1 MTQEDK
7 ELLLKDLCGRL
18 PYGVKAEVTNTQG
31 YHHDNIAKKGEKT
44 IDTLKG
50 FDSSYDCFTVYH
62 NNPLD
67 WGWTCSEIDIE
78 DIKPYLFPLS
88 SITEEQAIELFN
100 IFGISLV
107 DSVEENYIKV
117 NEITGIT
124 FFFQNGFDVETHL
137 DKLIDWLNKNHFDY
151 RGLIE
156 KGLAIDATGLNI
168 Y

>member
-31 YHHDNIAKKGEKT
+31 YHHDNVAKKGEKT

-50 FDSSYDCFTVYH
+50 FDSSYDCFTIYH

-67 WGWTCSEIDIE
+67 WDWTCNEIDIE
-78 DIKPYLFPLS
+78 DIKPYLLPMS
-88 SITEEQAIELFN
+88 SMTEEQKAELDRAICEDGKEAMN
-100 IFGISLV
+100 AIFS
-107 DSVEENYIKV
+107 N
-117 NEITGIT
+117 
-124 FFFQNGFDVETHL
+124 
-137 DKLIDWLNKNHFDY
+137 DKMFHTPWRATDWLNKNHFDY